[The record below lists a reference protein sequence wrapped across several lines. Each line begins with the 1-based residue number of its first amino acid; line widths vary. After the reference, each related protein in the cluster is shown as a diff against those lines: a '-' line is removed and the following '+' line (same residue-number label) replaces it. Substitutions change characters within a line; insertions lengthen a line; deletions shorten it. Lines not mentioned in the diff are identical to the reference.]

1 MELEKSLHEQRQMDL
16 RSLLSVIADSA
27 KVEVWII
34 SQDLIEL
41 LPLHVQNVIVTRLS
55 TKQSFNETKISVD
68 QKPKE
73 V

>member
-1 MELEKSLHEQRQMDL
+1 MDL

-41 LPLHVQNVIVTRLS
+41 LPLHIQHMIVSRLS
-55 TKQSFNETKISVD
+55 NHQNFNETKVSVG
-68 QKPKE
+68 QKPKD

>member
-1 MELEKSLHEQRQMDL
+1 MDL

-41 LPLHVQNVIVTRLS
+41 LPLHIQHMIVSRLS
-55 TKQSFNETKISVD
+55 NNQNFNETKVSVG
-68 QKPKE
+68 QKPKD